1 MMKNMTTRNPKP
13 RRSLVLG
20 VALISVLALGACAG
34 AGTTDGGETRL
45 DLRHFD
51 RGLQDTIGGE

>member
-1 MMKNMTTRNPKP
+1 MMKNLTTQNPKP
-13 RRSLVLG
+13 RRAFVLG
-20 VALISVLALGACAG
+20 AALVSLLTLGACAG
-34 AGTTDGGETRL
+34 AGTTDGGETEL

>member
-1 MMKNMTTRNPKP
+1 MRINLTTQNLKP

-20 VALISVLALGACAG
+20 VAVISLLTLGACAG
-34 AGTTDGGETRL
+34 AGTKDGGETQL